1 MSKKLRVF
9 DFDDTLFQ
17 TSGKVIVNHA
27 SGESEKLTPAQY
39 AVYSAQPGDTF
50 DYSQFVS
57 VIDPKLIRSVGK
69 RFYKIV
75 QAGTDGRLTVV
86 LTARGPESA
95 PHIKDILNKY
105 FRIDIPVITVNSSN
119 PQKKADWIVNKIK
132 SEGYDDIFFI
142 DDSPKN
148 IKAVHDAIKSLPVK
162 YKIVDLSGPR
172 RFQADNR
179 PGQSQPI
186 TEIKTGDIL
195 REFNG
200 KRLENIKVGF
210 NDQGEVDLLEL
221 YFEDSYK
228 ALVIDGDYLDARIV

>member
-9 DFDDTLFQ
+9 DFDDTLFH
-17 TSGKVIVNHA
+17 TSGKVIVAHA
-27 SGESEKLTPAQY
+27 DGSTDQFTPAQY
-39 AVYSAQPGDTF
+39 AVYEPRSGDKF
-50 DYSQFVS
+50 DFSQFVS
-57 VIDPKLIRSVGK
+57 VVDPKVIRPVAK

-75 QAGTDGRLTVV
+75 NAGDDGRLTVI
-86 LTARGPESA
+86 LTARGPDSV
-95 PHIKDILNKY
+95 PHIQNILQKY
-105 FRIDIPVITVNSSN
+105 FRVNIPIIAVNSSN
-119 PQKKADWIVNKIK
+119 PQTKADWIKNKIDA
-132 SEGYDDIFFI
+132 GFDDVFFV

-148 IKAVHDAIKSLPVK
+148 IKAVYAAIKDLPIK

-179 PGQSQPI
+179 SGQNQPI

-210 NDQGEVDLLEL
+210 NDRGEVDLLEL
-221 YFEDSYK
+221 YFEDTYK

>member
-9 DFDDTLFQ
+9 DFDDTLFH
-17 TSGKVIVNHA
+17 TAGKVMVTHA
-27 SGESEKLTPAQY
+27 DGSTEPFTPAQY
-39 AVYSAQPGDTF
+39 AVYEPLFGDKF

-57 VIDPKLIRSVGK
+57 VVDPKVIRPVAK

-75 QAGTDGRLTVV
+75 NAGDDGRLTVI
-86 LTARGPESA
+86 LTARGPDSV
-95 PHIKDILNKY
+95 PHIQNILQKY
-105 FRIDIPVITVNSSN
+105 FRVNIPIIAVNSSN
-119 PQKKADWIVNKIK
+119 PQTKADWIKNKIDA
-132 SEGYDDIFFI
+132 GFDDVFFV

-148 IKAVHDAIKSLPVK
+148 IKAVYVAIKDLPIK

-221 YFEDSYK
+221 YFEDTYK

>member
-9 DFDDTLFQ
+9 DFDDTLFH
-17 TSGKVIVNHA
+17 TSGKVMVTHA
-27 SGESEKLTPAQY
+27 DGSIEPFTPAQY
-39 AVYSAQPGDTF
+39 AVYDPRSGDKF

-57 VIDPKLIRSVGK
+57 VVDPKIIRSVAK
-69 RFYKIV
+69 SFYKIIN
-75 QAGTDGRLTVV
+75 AGGDDRLTVI
-86 LTARGPESA
+86 LTARGPDSV
-95 PHIKDILNKY
+95 PHIQNTLQKY
-105 FRIDIPVITVNSSN
+105 FRVNIPIIAVNSSN
-119 PQKKADWIVNKIK
+119 PQTKADWIKNKIDA
-132 SEGYDDIFFI
+132 GFDDVFFV

-148 IKAVHDAIKSLPVK
+148 IKAVYVAVKDLPIK